1 MKKIAFTLFL
11 LFIGTISQAA
21 EISSAADELLEP
33 DKAFAMSTR
42 VVDANTL
49 EASWKIAKG
58 YYMYRDKF
66 KFKVVSGDLI
76 LDNPVSP
83 KGIMKKDPTF
93 GNTEIYKKKVVITLP
108 LARTNSKAFTAT
120 LRITGQGCNDP
131 IGVCYPPIV
140 KTVKFDLPAAA
151 TTKTISSL
159 ADLNEALAP
168 DDEVP
173 DFLEPDQAFK
183 VTSLV
188 KDNGKTIIVDFKI
201 AKDYYLYHDKIKI
214 KLKNAGSAK
223 IEKINL
229 PKGKIKDDPY
239 FGKTEVHKKSFQAQ
253 VLISGAA
260 SDSTMLNVE
269 YQGCAEQGIC
279 YAPARKDFPVKAGAG
294 GMSSTTID
302 SSAVETGN
310 KTASSNA
317 YFLAILGAFITG
329 LLLTFTPCVLP
340 MIPILSGIIVGQ
352 GQGQGSK
359 KTSKFR
365 GGGLAAIYVLGTSVT
380 YTVAGYIAGRS
391 GEQLQAHF
399 QNPWAIGVFSLI
411 LVLLAMS
418 MFGFYQIQMPSF
430 IQSKMQ
436 THSQKLKGG
445 SFIGVFLLGIISA
458 LIVGACVSPLII
470 SALGVAIASQD
481 PTLGGLIM
489 FSMAM
494 GMGVVLIGLGFGAD
508 YLLPKAGMWMDRVK
522 HFFGVLLI
530 GVAIYLLG
538 ILPGVP
544 VLLLWA
550 ALLIITSVYFG
561 ATQPLSETAT
571 GWRYFW
577 KGVGTILLIWGV
589 LALIGGFGGNRD
601 IMRPISLSGATLMS
615 AGGVAG
621 VPQAAGHVFEKV
633 STVAELEKHLNEA
646 KAQGKPVI
654 LDYFATW
661 CTDCL
666 RMEKSTFAD
675 PRVRNIMASRFVA
688 IQVDVT
694 DPNDPESKAIKKRF
708 QVFGP
713 PAMLFFDAQGNEMKD
728 LNFYGYKNADDFLAI
743 LEKFN

>member
-1 MKKIAFTLFL
+1 MKKIVFTLFL
-11 LFIGTISQAA
+11 LFISTISQAA
-21 EISSAADELLEP
+21 EISSAADELLAP

-42 VVDANTL
+42 VVDANSL

-66 KFKVVSGDLI
+66 KFEVVSGDLD
-76 LDNPVSP
+76 LGKPDSP

-108 LARTNSKAFTAT
+108 ITRTNNKAFTAT

-159 ADLNEALAP
+159 EDLNKALAP
-168 DDEVP
+168 DDEIP

-188 KDNGKTIIVDFKI
+188 EDNGKTIIIDFKI

-214 KLKNAGSAK
+214 KLKNAGGAK

-253 VLISGAA
+253 VLISGVAA
-260 SDSTMLNVE
+260 DSAMLNVE

-279 YAPARKDFPVKAGAG
+279 YAPARKNFPVKTGTGGISTSATDNGANG
-294 GMSSTTID
+294 
-302 SSAVETGN
+302 AVETGS

-317 YFLAILGAFITG
+317 YFIAILGAFITG

-352 GQGQGSK
+352 GDGGRK

-380 YTVAGYIAGRS
+380 YTVAGIIAGRS

-411 LVLLAMS
+411 LALLALS
-418 MFGFYQIQMPSF
+418 MFGFYEIQMPSF

-436 THSQKLKGG
+436 SHSQKLKGG
-445 SFIGVFLLGIISA
+445 SFIGVFFIGIISA

-494 GMGVVLIGLGFGAD
+494 GMGVVLVGLGFGAD

-589 LALIGGFGGNRD
+589 LALIGGFSGNRD
-601 IMRPISLSGATLMS
+601 IMRPISLSGAALMS
-615 AGGVAG
+615 VGGA
-621 VPQAAGHVFEKV
+621 QATTAGHVFEKV
-633 STVAELEKHLNEA
+633 STVAELEKHLAEA

-675 PRVRNIMASRFVA
+675 PRVRKIMTSQFVA
-688 IQVDVT
+688 LQVDVT

-708 QVFGP
+708 KVFGP
-713 PAMLFFDAQGNEMKD
+713 PALLFFDAQGNEMKD
-728 LNFYGYKNADDFLAI
+728 LHFYGYKNAEDLLVI

>member
-1 MKKIAFTLFL
+1 MKKIAFALCLFL
-11 LFIGTISQAA
+11 VSTVSFGV
-21 EISSAADELLEP
+21 EISSAQDELLEP
-33 DKAFAMSTR
+33 DKAFSMSTR

-49 EASWKIAKG
+49 EASWKIARG

-66 KFKVVSGDLI
+66 KFEVLSGDLS
-76 LDNPVSP
+76 LGKPVSP
-83 KGIMKKDPTF
+83 KGKMKKDPTF
-93 GNTEIYKKKVVITLP
+93 GDTEIYEKKVVITLP
-108 LARTNSKAFTAT
+108 ITRTNNKAFTAS

-131 IGVCYPPIV
+131 VGVCYPPIT

-151 TTKTISSL
+151 ATKTISSL
-159 ADLNEALAP
+159 EDLNKALAP

-188 KDNGKTIIVDFKI
+188 KDNGKTIIIDFKI

-214 KLKNAGSAK
+214 KLKNAGGAK
-223 IEKINL
+223 IEKIKL
-229 PKGKIKDDPY
+229 PKGKIKDDPF

-253 VLISGAA
+253 VFITGIAA
-260 SDSTMLNVE
+260 ESAMLNVE

-279 YAPARKDFPVKAGAG
+279 YAPARKNFPITTGAG
-294 GMSSTTID
+294 GISSTTID
-302 SSAVETGN
+302 SSAIETGN
-310 KTASSNA
+310 NTASSNA

-352 GQGQGSK
+352 GQGSK

-365 GGGLAAIYVLGTSVT
+365 GGALAAIYVLGTSVT
-380 YTVAGYIAGRS
+380 YTVAGFIAGRS

-399 QNPWAIGVFSLI
+399 QNPVAIGIFSLI
-411 LVLLAMS
+411 LALLALS
-418 MFGFYQIQMPSF
+418 MFGFYEIQMPSF

-458 LIVGACVSPLII
+458 LIIGACVSPLII

-494 GMGVVLIGLGFGAD
+494 GMGVILIGLGFGAD

-522 HFFGVLLI
+522 HFFGVLLL

-561 ATQPLSETAT
+561 ATQPLPDSAN

-577 KGVGTILLIWGV
+577 KGIGTILLIWGV
-589 LALIGGFGGNRD
+589 LALIGGFSGNRD
-601 IMRPISLSGATLMS
+601 IMRPVSLSGAAFIS
-615 AGGVAG
+615 AGGGVAG
-621 VPQAAGHVFEKV
+621 LSQTTAAAHVFEKV
-633 STVAELEKHLNEA
+633 KTVAELESLMAEA
-646 KAQGKPVI
+646 KAQGKPVM

-666 RMEKSTFAD
+666 RMENSTFAD
-675 PRVRNIMASRFVA
+675 PRVVNIITSRFVA
-688 IQVDVT
+688 LQVDVT

-708 QVFGP
+708 KVFGP
-713 PAMLFFDAQGNEMKD
+713 PALLFFDAQGNERKD
-728 LNFYGYKNADDFLAI
+728 MNFYGYKNADDLLVI
-743 LEKFN
+743 LEKF

>member
-1 MKKIAFTLFL
+1 MKKIAFALCLFL
-11 LFIGTISQAA
+11 VSTVSFGV
-21 EISSAADELLEP
+21 EISSAQDELLEP
-33 DKAFAMSTR
+33 DKAFSMSTR

-49 EASWKIAKG
+49 EASWKIARG

-66 KFKVVSGDLI
+66 KFEVLSGDLS
-76 LDNPVSP
+76 LGKPVSP
-83 KGIMKKDPTF
+83 KGKMKKDPTF
-93 GNTEIYKKKVVITLP
+93 GDTEIYEKKVVITLP
-108 LARTNSKAFTAT
+108 ITRTNNKAFTAS

-131 IGVCYPPIV
+131 VGVCYPPIT

-151 TTKTISSL
+151 ATKTISSL
-159 ADLNEALAP
+159 EDLNKALAP

-188 KDNGKTIIVDFKI
+188 KDNGKTIIIDFKI

-214 KLKNAGSAK
+214 KLKNAGGAK
-223 IEKINL
+223 IEKIKL
-229 PKGKIKDDPY
+229 PKGKIKDDPF

-253 VLISGAA
+253 VFITGIAA
-260 SDSTMLNVE
+260 ESAMLNVE

-279 YAPARKDFPVKAGAG
+279 YAPARKNFPITTGAG
-294 GMSSTTID
+294 GISSTTID
-302 SSAVETGN
+302 SSAIETGN
-310 KTASSNA
+310 NTASSNA

-352 GQGQGSK
+352 GQGSK

-365 GGGLAAIYVLGTSVT
+365 GGALAAIYVLGTSVT
-380 YTVAGYIAGRS
+380 YTVAGFIAGRS

-399 QNPWAIGVFSLI
+399 QNPVAIGIFSLI
-411 LVLLAMS
+411 LALLALS
-418 MFGFYQIQMPSF
+418 MFGFYEIQMPSF

-458 LIVGACVSPLII
+458 LIIGACVSPLII

-494 GMGVVLIGLGFGAD
+494 GMGVILIGLGFGAD

-522 HFFGVLLI
+522 HFFGVLLL

-561 ATQPLSETAT
+561 ATQPLPDSAN

-577 KGVGTILLIWGV
+577 KGIGTILLIWGV
-589 LALIGGFGGNRD
+589 LALIGGFSGNRD
-601 IMRPISLSGATLMS
+601 IMRPVSLSGAAFIS
-615 AGGVAG
+615 AGGGVAG
-621 VPQAAGHVFEKV
+621 LSQTTAAAHVFEKV
-633 STVAELEKHLNEA
+633 KTVAELESLMAEA
-646 KAQGKPVI
+646 KAQGKPVM

-666 RMEKSTFAD
+666 RMENSTFAD
-675 PRVRNIMASRFVA
+675 PRVVNIMTSRFVA

-708 QVFGP
+708 KVFGP
-713 PAMLFFDAQGNEMKD
+713 PALLFFDAQGNERKD
-728 LNFYGYKNADDFLAI
+728 MNFYGYKNADDLLVI
-743 LEKFN
+743 LEKF

>member
-11 LFIGTISQAA
+11 LFISTISLAA
-21 EISSAADELLEP
+21 GSSDPDELLEP
-33 DKAFAMSTR
+33 DKAFALSTR

-66 KFKVVSGDLI
+66 KFEVVSGGLS
-76 LDNPVSP
+76 LGKPVSP

-108 LARTNSKAFTAT
+108 ITRTNNNAFTAS

-131 IGVCYPPIV
+131 VGVCYPPIL
-140 KTVKFDLPAAA
+140 KTVKFDLPAAT

-159 ADLNEALAP
+159 EELNNALAP
-168 DDEVP
+168 DDETP

-214 KLKNAGSAK
+214 KLKNAGGAK
-223 IEKINL
+223 IDKINL

-239 FGKTEVHKKSFQAQ
+239 FGKTEVHTKSFQAQ
-253 VLISGAA
+253 VFISGAA
-260 SDSTMLNVE
+260 ADSTMLNVE

-279 YAPARKDFPVKAGAG
+279 YAPARKNFPVKAGAG
-294 GMSSTTID
+294 AMSTTAAD
-302 SSAVETGN
+302 NGAVETGN

-329 LLLTFTPCVLP
+329 VLLTFTPCVLP

-352 GQGQGSK
+352 GQGSK
-359 KTSKFR
+359 KASKFR

-380 YTVAGYIAGRS
+380 YTVAGIIAGRS

-399 QNPWAIGVFSLI
+399 QNPVAIGIFSLI
-411 LVLLAMS
+411 LVLLALS

-494 GMGVVLIGLGFGAD
+494 GMGVILIGLGFGAD

-589 LALIGGFGGNRD
+589 LALVGGFSGNRD
-601 IMRPISLSGATLMS
+601 IMQPISLSGVAAMS
-615 AGGVAG
+615 AGGGIAG
-621 VPQAAGHVFEKV
+621 AGQPQAAGHVFEKV

-675 PRVRNIMASRFVA
+675 PRVRNIMTSRFVA
-688 IQVDVT
+688 LQVDVT

-713 PAMLFFDAQGNEMKD
+713 PAVLFFDAQGNEMKD
-728 LNFYGYKNADDFLAI
+728 LHFYGYKKADEFLAI
-743 LEKFN
+743 IEKL